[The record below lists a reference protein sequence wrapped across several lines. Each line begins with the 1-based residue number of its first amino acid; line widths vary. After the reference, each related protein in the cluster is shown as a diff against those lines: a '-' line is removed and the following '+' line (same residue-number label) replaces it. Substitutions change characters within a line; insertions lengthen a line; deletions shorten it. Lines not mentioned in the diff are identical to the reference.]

1 MKKLQ
6 VILLTALTAA
16 MIFGCG
22 KSDNKAET
30 NTPTVVSESNVV
42 DKSTEA
48 KTEAKADTSD
58 WGLFIDYVD
67 YRMETNKEPID
78 TFLYWITRM
87 GYDDVQ
93 TSADEMMNMYS
104 NAFAPEEN

>member
-1 MKKLQ
+1 MRKQ
-6 VILLTALTAA
+6 VLLGMIMFA
-16 MIFGCG
+16 MGASFIGCG

-58 WGLFIDYVD
+58 
-67 YRMETNKEPID
+67 
-78 TFLYWITRM
+78 
-87 GYDDVQ
+87 
-93 TSADEMMNMYS
+93 
-104 NAFAPEEN
+104 

>member
-1 MKKLQ
+1 MRKQ
-6 VILLTALTAA
+6 VLLGMMVFA
-16 MIFGCG
+16 MGASLIGCG

-58 WGLFIDYVD
+58 
-67 YRMETNKEPID
+67 
-78 TFLYWITRM
+78 
-87 GYDDVQ
+87 
-93 TSADEMMNMYS
+93 
-104 NAFAPEEN
+104 